1 MSSNKIK
8 NPSTVN
14 EGVNQGVNQNPDSGK
29 RQDVLQDKLYDSDSD
44 KSQLDANRDALFTI
58 SATLDKLANDQKK
71 MIDKDKKELAKQKMR
86 MEAFSQKIRGK
97 QSSNKFSNIGSL
109 GSASLMGL
117 HMVSGPIAGGAIGY
131 LVDRIFHT
139 DPVGI
144 IIGIIIGIA
153 GGFYT
158 VWLDAKVM
166 LKKQGG
172 KGESSRK
179 DI

>member
-1 MSSNKIK
+1 MSSSKIK
-8 NPSTVN
+8 KPSTVD
-14 EGVNQGVNQNPDSGK
+14 QGEKQSADLGE
-29 RQDVLQDKLYDSDSD
+29 RQGVLQDKLHDSDSD
-44 KSQLDANRDALFTI
+44 KSQLDANRDAFFTI
-58 SATLDKLANDQKK
+58 SATLDKLANGQKK
-71 MIDKDKKELAKQKMR
+71 LIDKDKKELAKQKMR
-86 MEAFSQKIRGK
+86 MEAFSQKTRGK
-97 QSSNKFSNIGSL
+97 QGSNKFSNIGFL

-153 GGFYT
+153 GGFYA

-172 KGESSRK
+172 QGESSRK